1 MPDLTNGTEIA
12 ERYRVVSRLG
22 SGGMADVY
30 LADDLQLG
38 RQVAVKLLHRRFAS
52 DPDFV
57 ERFRR
62 EAQAA
67 AGLQHP
73 NIVSVY
79 DRGEWDGIAYISME
93 YLAGRT
99 LKEMIRQ
106 EAPIE
111 PRRAVSIA
119 SQIANGARFAHRGGV
134 IHRDLKPQNVM
145 IGDDDRA
152 VVTDFG
158 IARAGAA
165 GVTEV
170 GSVMGSAH
178 YVSPEQAQGAE
189 VSATSDVYSVGVV
202 LYEMLTGKVPFD
214 ADSPVAIAM
223 KHVTEQPQPPS
234 ALVPGIPPD
243 LDAVVLWALRKAP
256 DDRPQSADELI
267 QSLDAIGER
276 MRSGDDAGATVAFSV
291 PAAAA
296 ATAVAAVQPPQ
307 VRPSTEQTQPGL
319 SVDEAAD
326 SPAPDPNGGSS
337 RRKWWAAAA
346 IAALLLAGVAA
357 FFLSRPDTV
366 TMPLVVGKDLQTATT
381 IIANAGITGSPDVQ
395 RVQNT
400 RPRDEVI
407 RQDPLAGDKVATDRS
422 VVLVVS
428 DGPGAAAVPAVSGL
442 PEKEARSIL
451 EKSGFKVQA
460 RTNSDPTVKKGYVI
474 ATDPIA
480 GTNLQRGSTVAMLV
494 SSGVEQVPVPDVTGQ
509 NVDDARSVLV
519 AAGFVVTT
527 AKKGTTTD
535 ADGTVLSQT
544 PSAGGTAARGST
556 VSLLVAVKDAAPTTV
571 TIPDV
576 IGLLKAD
583 AKSKIN
589 AASLNVS
596 FTTVTSGDAPNC
608 VTASDGKVI
617 DQDPASGGAADKGT
631 TVKVTVCSA
640 PASDPAGQ

>member
-93 YLAGRT
+93 YLAGQT
-99 LKEMIRQ
+99 LKDLIRQ

-111 PRRAVSIA
+111 PSRAVSIA
-119 SQIANGARFAHRGGV
+119 SQIAHGARFAHRGGV

-145 IGDDDRA
+145 IGEEDRA

-158 IARAGAA
+158 IARAGAS

-234 ALVPGIPPD
+234 DLAPGIPAD
-243 LDAVVLWALRKAP
+243 LDAVVLWALRKTPA
-256 DDRPQSADELI
+256 DRPQSADELI
-267 QSLDAIGER
+267 RALDAIGER
-276 MRSGDDAGATVAFSV
+276 LRLGEDNSATVAFSV
-291 PAAAA
+291 PVAPA
-296 ATAVAAVQPPQ
+296 ATIGAVAQLPPIRKLAEPVAQ
-307 VRPSTEQTQPGL
+307 TRPDDEQ
-319 SVDEAAD
+319 SENA
-326 SPAPDPNGGSS
+326 SSGSS
-337 RRKWWAAAA
+337 KRKWWATAG
-346 IAALLLAGVAA
+346 IAALLIVGIAG
-357 FFLSRPDTV
+357 FLLTRSDMV

-381 IIANAGITGSPDVQ
+381 IIANAGFTGSPDIQ

-407 RQDPLAGDKVATDRS
+407 RQEPLAGDSVATDRK

-428 DGPGAAAVPAVSGL
+428 DGPGAASVPAVTDLS
-442 PEKEARSIL
+442 EKEARSVL

-460 RTNSDPTVKKGYVI
+460 RSKSDPTVKQGFVI

-480 GTNLQRGSTVAMLV
+480 GTNLQRGSVVAILV
-494 SSGVEQVPVPDVTGQ
+494 STGVEQVSVPDVTGQ
-509 NVDDARSVLV
+509 NVDDARSLLA

-527 AKKGTTTD
+527 AKKTSKTD
-535 ADGTVLSQT
+535 ADGTVLSQS
-544 PSAGGTAARGST
+544 PIAGGTAPRGST
-556 VSLLVAVKDAAPTTV
+556 VALVVAAKDAAPTTA
-571 TIPDV
+571 TIPTV

-583 AKSKIN
+583 AQSKIN
-589 AASLNVS
+589 AASLNAS
-596 FTTVTSGDAPNC
+596 FIT
-608 VTASDGKVI
+608 VTASGSPGCDISLDGKVI
-617 DQDPASGGAADKGT
+617 DQDPAGGGMASKGT
-631 TVKVTVCSA
+631 TVKVTVCFA
-640 PASDPAGQ
+640 PRPITTTTPVPE